1 MGRIS
6 VKTHK
11 FVRGKALR
19 DGKCLYWSALK
30 VFKQKISCARN
41 EGLRMLIA
49 DWIRNNRELR
59 IEAVR
64 SGTEYR
70 TINEYC
76 LAIEKGILW
85 GGPPELLA
93 LSEIFE
99 IVICLIYVTKSQGD
113 ISIWP
118 IFYGEKNPLATTYV
132 CILYDGKHYDP
143 LYVINTENISDE
155 ETVFERNNT
164 TVKELLKNFI
174 QEEFEYENNIN
185 LDILTPV
192 VVEEVSSE
200 MNGIDSQEFQKISSS
215 VVQDVSVK
223 RKADEC
229 DTIAFGQDNQKQI
242 LFELPEKY
250 YVSNKRVKSS
260 ATASG
265 RISTFDSNDTN
276 AMTIEK
282 LLQTNMFDSKPD
294 DELMEQTSSNECSI
308 ISIDANQT
316 QEKKYIMP
324 SSGLNDQ

>member
-11 FVRGKALR
+11 FVRGNAR
-19 DGKCLYWSALK
+19 PDGKCLYWSALK
-30 VFKQKISCARN
+30 VFKQKISCECN
-41 EGLRMLIA
+41 KGLRMLIA
-49 DWIRNNRELR
+49 DWIRNSRELR
-59 IEAVR
+59 IEALR
-64 SGTEYR
+64 SGTTCR
-70 TINEYC
+70 TMNEYC

-99 IVICLIYVTKSQGD
+99 IVICLIYVTKSQGG

-118 IFYGEKNPLATTYV
+118 ILYGENNLLATTYV

-143 LYVINTENISDE
+143 LYVINTENVSDE
-155 ETVFERNNT
+155 ETVFERNNK

-185 LDILTPV
+185 FDILTPV

-200 MNGIDSQEFQKISSS
+200 INGIDSQEFQKISSS

-223 RKADEC
+223 RKADEF
-229 DTIAFGQDNQKQI
+229 DTIAFGQNNQNQI
-242 LFELPEKY
+242 LLELPEKY

-260 ATASG
+260 AIASD
-265 RISTFDSNDTN
+265 RISTFHCNDTS

-282 LLQTNMFDSKPD
+282 LLQTNMFDNKSD
-294 DELMEQTSSNECSI
+294 DELMERTSTNECSI

-316 QEKKYIMP
+316 QEKKSNMSP
-324 SSGLNDQ
+324 NGLNDQ